1 MKKVFTLLTL
11 ISLAMAQTAISQN
24 ITLKFTG
31 ATGGGEFVRLD
42 SVQVQN
48 MSRSWSETLVYPDTV
63 LEFSTTGI
71 IGAQGVPA
79 EITAYPNPF
88 SGTTN
93 VTVTMPQGGNASFQ
107 VYNLAGQKIMDRTM
121 TLGAGKSRIA
131 LRLQKPQLYLLSV
144 VTPQGRGTVKLL
156 NCAAGPDNS
165 IQLCGGV
172 LAAEKIQSDNPFQSG
187 DLLKMTGYAT
197 IGGAVVAS
205 NVIQQAQTAS
215 ENFTLVFTT
224 PASNAFSVS
233 TTSSVVFSPGN
244 LQWSA
249 TGGGADATT
258 HAVAG
263 GGTAAGTWRFAPNQW
278 DTIGAANSNISSS
291 YTGWIDLFGW
301 GTSGY
306 DNKQPYMT
314 SKVKDDYGNGS
325 TGISGTNY
333 DWGAYNAIYN
343 PKTSA
348 TDAPG
353 TWRTLTAAEWN
364 YLADTR
370 TTASG
375 IRYAKAQVN
384 GVPGLILV
392 PDNWSSS
399 TYTLDSTNTTGS
411 TFNSNVITAAQWATL
426 ENAGCVFLPA
436 SGYRTGVSL
445 TSVGVWGCY
454 WTASCNSYGNVGYFY
469 FYPTRVSTLMYSRY
483 YGYSVRLVRSAK

>member
-1 MKKVFTLLTL
+1 MKKVITFLTL
-11 ISLAMAQTAISQN
+11 IGLAMAQTAIPQN

-31 ATGGGEFVRLD
+31 ATGSGTFVRLD

-48 MSRSWSETLVYPDTV
+48 ITRSWSETLVYPDTV

-71 IGAQGVPA
+71 SGVKSVSA
-79 EITAYPNPF
+79 DISTYPNPF
-88 SGTTN
+88 NGTTN
-93 VTVTMPQGGNASFQ
+93 VSVTMQQGGNATFQ
-107 VYNLAGQKIMDRTM
+107 VYNLAGQKIIDRTM
-121 TLGAGKSRIA
+121 TLGAGRN
-131 LRLQKPQLYLLSV
+131 LFEVRLQKPQAYLLYV
-144 VTPQGRGTVKLL
+144 ATPQGRSTVKLL
-156 NCAAGPDNS
+156 NCAAGPENN
-165 IQLCGGV
+165 IQLCGNV
-172 LAAEKIQSDNPFQSG
+172 LAKEEGQSANPFQSG
-187 DLLKMTGYAT
+187 DVLKMTGYAT

-215 ENFTLVFTT
+215 ENFTFVFKM
-224 PASNAFSVS
+224 SESFAFSVS
-233 TTSSVVFSPGN
+233 ADNKVVFSPGN

-278 DTIGAANSNISSS
+278 DTIGAANSNVSSS

-306 DNKQPYMT
+306 DNKYPYMT
-314 SKVKDDYGNGS
+314 SKVKDDYGNGN

-343 PKTSA
+343 PKTSS

-353 TWRTLTAAEWN
+353 TWRTLTAAEWA
-364 YLADTR
+364 YLVTR

-375 IRYAKAQVN
+375 IIYAKAQVN
-384 GVPGLILV
+384 GVPGLVLV
-392 PDNWSSS
+392 PDNWSAS
-399 TYTLDSTNTTGS
+399 TYTLDSTNTTDA
-411 TFNSNVITAAQWATL
+411 TFNSNIITAAQWSTL

-436 SGYRTGVSL
+436 SGYRTGNSL
-445 TSVGVWGCY
+445 TSVGTWGCY
-454 WTASCNSYGNVGYFY
+454 WSASCNSYGNVGYFY
-469 FYPTRVSTLMYSRY
+469 FYPTRVSTLMYSRH
-483 YGYSVRLVRSAK
+483 YGYSVRLVRSSK